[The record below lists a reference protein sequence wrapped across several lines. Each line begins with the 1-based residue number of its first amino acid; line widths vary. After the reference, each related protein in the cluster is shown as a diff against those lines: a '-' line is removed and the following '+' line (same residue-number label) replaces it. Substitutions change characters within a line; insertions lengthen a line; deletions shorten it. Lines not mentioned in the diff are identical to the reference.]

1 MSYDDIKPAQPI
13 SLLPGQAAPKNTATS
28 ELKVKAGGTPVY
40 KRILDLFEAEGIKTL
55 FGIPDPNFVHLC
67 LEAEARGWTVVSPHH
82 EAAAGFM
89 AEAASR
95 ITGKPALCF
104 GTLGPGLANMM
115 PAIQCCKVENSP
127 VIFLGGQRARV
138 TERRVRRGR
147 IQFVRQEPMI
157 EDSVKYSGAI
167 EYADQTDEV
176 IREAIRIAM
185 SGTPGP
191 TYVEYPSNVILEELD
206 APEILPPHR
215 YRLTNQGADGDRI
228 AEAAEL
234 ILKAKNPI
242 LLVGHAVHTSK
253 SGEAVK
259 ELALKMNC
267 PVIQTSGGTSY
278 IKGIED
284 RTFQYVFSDASI
296 EAVEESDCV
305 VALATELGEP
315 VHFGRWRHWYA
326 GEADRKWIYVQQDP
340 TAIGV
345 NRAIDVPL
353 VGDVRA
359 VVPQLTRALGE
370 GRPAGEQLAK
380 FMRDGQ
386 AEMDELAVEST
397 TKTDGT
403 GDTKIHTS
411 RFIVEATKAFP
422 KDGIMIR
429 DGGASVVFGWTY
441 NQCKPNDVI
450 WNQNYGHIGTGLPYA
465 TGAMLADLAETG
477 VSRPGMLVTSDSSFL
492 FHIAE
497 LEVAVRRKLPLV
509 CVVAVDFQ
517 WGLEVGVYKR
527 TFGQGTAETGT
538 HWSDTVRMD
547 KIAEGLGARGM
558 YVTTADEIGPAIAE
572 AYAGIAKDGIPVVIH
587 VPIDPK
593 ANSEEMPKYDKFRTW
608 YAEGTQ

>member
-1 MSYDDIKPAQPI
+1 MSYDDPKPV
-13 SLLPGQAAPKNTATS
+13 TATS
-28 ELKVKAGGTPVY
+28 ELKIKEGGTPVY

-95 ITGKPALCF
+95 MTGKPALCF

-206 APEILPPHR
+206 VPEVLPPHR
-215 YRLTNQGADGDRI
+215 YRLTNQGADGDRL

-234 ILKAKNPI
+234 IKGAKNPI
-242 LLVGHAVHTSK
+242 LLVGHAVHTSR
-253 SGEAVK
+253 SGEAVR

-278 IKGIED
+278 IKGLED

-296 EAVEESDCV
+296 EAVEACDVV
-305 VALATELGEP
+305 VALGTELGEP
-315 VHFGRWRHWYA
+315 VHFGRWRHWHE
-326 GEADRKWIYVQQDP
+326 GEAERKWIYVQQDP

-345 NRAIDVPL
+345 NRPIDVPL
-353 VGDVRA
+353 VGDLRA
-359 VVPQLTRALGE
+359 VVPQLSRALGD
-370 GRPAGEQLAK
+370 GLPPAAGLAK
-380 FMRDGQ
+380 FMQDGQ
-386 AEMDELAVEST
+386 AELDELGREAM

-403 GDTKIHTS
+403 GNTPIHTA

-422 KDGIMIR
+422 EDGIMIR
-429 DGGASVVFGWTY
+429 DGGASVIFGWTY

-465 TGAMLADLAETG
+465 TGAMLADIAETG
-477 VSRPGMLVTSDSSFL
+477 KTRPGMLVTSDSSFL

-497 LEVAVRRKLPLV
+497 LEVAVRRNLPLV

-538 HWSDTVRMD
+538 HWSDKVRFD
-547 KIAEGLGARGM
+547 KIAEGLGAYGE
-558 YVTTADEIGPAIAE
+558 YVETADEIGPAIAR
-572 AYAGIAKDGIPVVIH
+572 AYARGGPAVIH

>member
-1 MSYDDIKPAQPI
+1 MSYDDLKPAAKP
-13 SLLPGQAAPKNTATS
+13 ATATS
-28 ELKVKAGGTPVY
+28 DLKLKAGGTPVY

-55 FGIPDPNFVHLC
+55 FGIPDPNFVHMC
-67 LEAEARGWTVVSPHH
+67 LEAESRGWTVVSPHH

-176 IREAIRIAM
+176 IREAIRVAM

-191 TYVEYPSNVILEELD
+191 TYVEYPSHIILEELD
-206 APEILPPHR
+206 VPEVLPPHR

-228 AEAAEL
+228 KEAADL
-234 ILKAKNPI
+234 ILAAKNPI
-242 LLVGHAVHTSK
+242 LLVGHAVYTSQ
-253 SGEAVK
+253 SGAKVK
-259 ELALKMNC
+259 ELAELMNC

-296 EAVEESDCV
+296 EAVEASDLV
-305 VALATELGEP
+305 VALGTELGEP
-315 VHFGRWRHWYA
+315 VHFGRWRHWHA
-326 GEADRKWIYVQQDP
+326 GEANRKWIYVQQDP

-345 NRAIDVPL
+345 NRPIDVPL
-353 VGDVRA
+353 VGDLRA
-359 VVPQLTRALGE
+359 VVPQLSRALGK
-370 GRPAGEQLAK
+370 GRAAGPDLAK
-380 FMRDGQ
+380 FIKDGQ
-386 AEMDELAVEST
+386 AELDQLAVET
-397 TKTDGT
+397 LTKSDGT
-403 GDTKIHTS
+403 GNVPIHTS

-422 KDGIMIR
+422 KGGIMIR
-429 DGGASVVFGWTY
+429 DGGASVIFGWTY

-465 TGAMLADLAETG
+465 TGAMLADIAETG
-477 VSRPGMLVTSDSSFL
+477 VTRPGMLVTSDSSFL
-492 FHIAE
+492 FHIGE
-497 LEVAVRRKLPLV
+497 LEVAVRRNLPLV

-538 HWSDTVRMD
+538 HWSDKVRFD
-547 KIAEGLGARGM
+547 KIAEGLGAYGQF
-558 YVTTADEIGPAIAE
+558 VTTADEIGPAIE
-572 AYAGIAKDGIPVVIH
+572 RAYAHGGPAVIH

>member
-1 MSYDDIKPAQPI
+1 MSYDDLKPAAKP
-13 SLLPGQAAPKNTATS
+13 ATATS
-28 ELKVKAGGTPVY
+28 DLKLKAGGTPVY

-55 FGIPDPNFVHLC
+55 FGIPDPNFVHMC
-67 LEAEARGWTVVSPHH
+67 LEAESRGWTVVSPHH

-176 IREAIRIAM
+176 IREAIRVAM

-191 TYVEYPSNVILEELD
+191 TYVEYPSHIILEELD
-206 APEILPPHR
+206 VPEVLPPHR

-228 AEAAEL
+228 KEAADL
-234 ILKAKNPI
+234 ILAAKNPI
-242 LLVGHAVHTSK
+242 LLVGHAVYTSQ
-253 SGEAVK
+253 SGAKVK
-259 ELALKMNC
+259 ELAELMNC

-296 EAVEESDCV
+296 EAVEASDLV
-305 VALATELGEP
+305 VALGTELGEP
-315 VHFGRWRHWYA
+315 VHFGRWRHWHA
-326 GEADRKWIYVQQDP
+326 GEANRKWIYVQQDP

-345 NRAIDVPL
+345 NRPIDVPL
-353 VGDVRA
+353 VGDLRA
-359 VVPQLTRALGE
+359 VVPQLSRALGK
-370 GRPAGEQLAK
+370 GRAAGPDLAK
-380 FMRDGQ
+380 FMKDGQ
-386 AEMDELAVEST
+386 AELDQLAVET
-397 TKTDGT
+397 LTKSDGT
-403 GDTKIHTS
+403 GNVPIHTS

-422 KDGIMIR
+422 KGGIMIR
-429 DGGASVVFGWTY
+429 DGGASVIFGWTY

-465 TGAMLADLAETG
+465 TGAMLADIAETG
-477 VSRPGMLVTSDSSFL
+477 VTRPGMLVTSDSSFL
-492 FHIAE
+492 FHIGE
-497 LEVAVRRKLPLV
+497 LEVAVRRNLPLV

-538 HWSDTVRMD
+538 HWSDKVRFD
-547 KIAEGLGARGM
+547 KIAEGLGAYGQF
-558 YVTTADEIGPAIAE
+558 VTTADEIGPAIE
-572 AYAGIAKDGIPVVIH
+572 RAYAHGGPAVIH

>member
-1 MSYDDIKPAQPI
+1 MSYDDPKPV
-13 SLLPGQAAPKNTATS
+13 TATS
-28 ELKVKAGGTPVY
+28 ELKIKEGGTPVY

-95 ITGKPALCF
+95 MTGKPALCF

-206 APEILPPHR
+206 VPEVLPPHR
-215 YRLTNQGADGDRI
+215 YRLTNQGADGDRL

-234 ILKAKNPI
+234 IKGAKNPI
-242 LLVGHAVHTSK
+242 LLVGHAVHTTR

-278 IKGIED
+278 IKGLED

-296 EAVEESDCV
+296 EAVEACDVV
-305 VALATELGEP
+305 VALGTELGEP
-315 VHFGRWRHWYA
+315 VHFGRWRHWHE
-326 GEADRKWIYVQQDP
+326 GEAERKWIYVQQDP

-345 NRAIDVPL
+345 NRPIDVPL
-353 VGDVRA
+353 VGDLRA
-359 VVPQLTRALGE
+359 VVPQLSRALGD
-370 GRPAGEQLAK
+370 GLPPAAGLEK
-380 FMRDGQ
+380 FMKHGQ
-386 AEMDELAVEST
+386 AELDELGQEAL
-397 TKTDGT
+397 TKSDGT
-403 GDTKIHTS
+403 GNTQVHTA

-422 KDGIMIR
+422 EGGIMIR

-465 TGAMLADLAETG
+465 TGAMLADIAETG
-477 VSRPGMLVTSDSSFL
+477 KTRPGMLVTSDSSFL

-497 LEVAVRRKLPLV
+497 LEVAVRRNLPLV

-527 TFGQGTAETGT
+527 TFGQGTSETGT
-538 HWSDTVRMD
+538 HWSDKVRFD
-547 KIAEGLGARGM
+547 KIAEGLGAYGE
-558 YVTTADEIGPAIAE
+558 YVETADEIGPAIAR
-572 AYAGIAKDGIPVVIH
+572 AYARGGPAVIH